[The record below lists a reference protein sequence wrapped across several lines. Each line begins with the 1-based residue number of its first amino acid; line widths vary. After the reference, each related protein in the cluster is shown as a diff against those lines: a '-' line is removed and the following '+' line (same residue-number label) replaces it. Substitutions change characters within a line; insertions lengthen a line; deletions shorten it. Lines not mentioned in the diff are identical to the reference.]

1 MVSVAPPRKQSRA
14 GSRAGKNTGRR
25 GVGGGLVNDEVIDV
39 DNMLEDFEEP
49 EQLQDI
55 KPEDLPQGSDSL
67 LYEYLQRNDLVDN
80 EYFISLYKYD
90 RDHGEMKTFCE
101 KFIGEIPN
109 EDSIGKIYGGGRYC
123 LILQVRDKTG
133 KARGTTRKFKLHK
146 RYDRFANSS
155 GQEQGVFP
163 MISLGG
169 SQGNGGNQLQD
180 AVNLVRVMMG
190 TFMPMLKMLQGPQ
203 QLAPQENPQSE
214 TMASMMT
221 ENYKA
226 MNEAMKEMML
236 DNTQLFN
243 DVSRRAVDLPEV
255 TEDENETSGVVGM
268 FNSLLP
274 FVEKLLPMVTQ
285 RGAQG
290 MQAVKTI
297 QEMPGFKNAVKD
309 KATIKKLYDFIE
321 AKHGTGTAKQI
332 LQKFKL
338 KSPYKKPTG
347 RPPINEKGVPAK

>member
-1 MVSVAPPRKQSRA
+1 MAGQRQPRKQSRA
-14 GSRAGKNTGRR
+14 GSRAAPIKKRR
-25 GVGGGLVNDEVIDV
+25 GVGGGVVNDEIIDV
-39 DNMLEDFEEP
+39 DNELEDFEEP

-67 LYEYLQRNDLVDN
+67 LFEYLQRNDLVDN

-109 EDSIGKIYGGGRYC
+109 EDSIGRIYGGGRYC
-123 LILQVRDKTG
+123 LILQVRDKAG
-133 KARGTTRKFKLHK
+133 RARGTTRKFKLHK

-163 MISLGG
+163 MVSLSG

-203 QLAPQENPQSE
+203 QAPPQANPQTES
-214 TMASMMT
+214 MASMMT

-255 TEDENETSGVVGM
+255 TEDESESSGVIGM
-268 FNSLLP
+268 FNSMLP
-274 FVEKLLPMVTQ
+274 MVEKLLPLITQ
-285 RGAQG
+285 RGAAG
-290 MQAVKTI
+290 MQAVRTV

-309 KATIKKLYDFIE
+309 KATIKKLYDYIE
-321 AKHGTGTAKQI
+321 KSQGTETARKV
-332 LQKFKL
+332 LQKFKI
-338 KSPYKKPTG
+338 KSPYKKATG
-347 RPPINEKGVPAK
+347 RPPIKREGEVAK